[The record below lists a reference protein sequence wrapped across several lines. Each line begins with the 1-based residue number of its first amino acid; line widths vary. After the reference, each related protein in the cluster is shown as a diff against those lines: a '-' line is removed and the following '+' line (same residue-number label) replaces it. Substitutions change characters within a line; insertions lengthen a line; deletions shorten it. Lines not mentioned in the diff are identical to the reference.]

1 MPEIKWDATGERL
14 YETGV
19 DHGVLFIPNSTGE
32 YDKGYAWNGLTSVSE
47 SPSGAEANPQYADN
61 IKYLNLIS
69 NEEFGATIEAFT
81 YPEAFAQCDGTAV
94 VGGVQIAQQTRK
106 SFGFS
111 YRSLIGND
119 LVGTD
124 FGYKIHLVYG
134 CDAAPSEK
142 SRSTV
147 NDSPEAATF
156 SWELTTNPVPVE
168 GINEA
173 TGKPYRNTAHL
184 IVDSTK
190 VAPADLKAFEDIL
203 YGRDGEE
210 PRMPSPTE
218 VLSLLGDSVTEVTA
232 TAPTFDAPS
241 DTVTIPSVTGVSYK
255 IEGVPVAAG
264 DRVITEETVV
274 TAEATPGYKLP
285 TGATTTWTFTP

>member
-19 DHGVLFIPNSTGE
+19 DHGVLFIPDSTGE
-32 YDKGYAWNGLTSVSE
+32 YSKGYAWNGLTSVSE

-111 YRSLIGND
+111 FRTLIGND

-134 CDAAPSEK
+134 CDASPSEK

-168 GINEA
+168 GTNPV
-173 TGKPYRNTAHL
+173 TGKPFRNTAHL
-184 IVDSTK
+184 IIDSTK
-190 VAPADLKAFEDIL
+190 VTESDLKTFEDIL

-218 VLSLLGDSVTEVTA
+218 VLSLLGDEATEVTA
-232 TAPTFDAPS
+232 TPPSFDAAS

-255 IEGVPVAAG
+255 IGGVPVTG
-264 DRVITEETVV
+264 ERVIAEQTVV
-274 TAEATPGYKLP
+274 TAEPTPGHKFAA
-285 TGATTTWTFTP
+285 GATTSWTFEP